1 MATAKASFKVA
12 YYAVR
17 RGHQPG
23 IYLTWE
29 ECEAQVKGFAG
40 AVFKNFST
48 RTDAEAFVA
57 GKLDVSSASAGKA
70 QSVSTGHQPITD
82 ALQST
87 FAPDAD
93 AKEFDVVY
101 CDGACKGNGQVGS
114 IAGIGVWWGHDDPR
128 NLSERCPGDQ
138 TNNRAEL
145 IAIVRI
151 LETTPPLK
159 RKLLIKTDSQYSI
172 QCVTTW
178 IFKWMTNGF
187 RTAGGQPV
195 KNCALI
201 KYLSALLHARRMTG
215 QTVEFQHVRGHVG
228 LEGNEAADRLANMG
242 ALQPPL
248 PERGWEQL
256 EQDVLKKTSQK
267 QKKSENIDYGG
278 SDCKQRSF
286 ALPASVDNA
295 KPSLELPVKSSLPKT
310 PPKQIRE
317 QIGESAGE
325 KVPVVVRCRAMTFR
339 PVPRVP
345 VVLSKTELEAYASC
359 LLSDTELVKLGSD
372 GEFPSD

>member
-1 MATAKASFKVA
+1 MTTAKASFKVA

-17 RGHQPG
+17 KGHQPG
-23 IYLTWE
+23 VYLTWE
-29 ECEAQVKGFAG
+29 ECEAQVKDFPG
-40 AVFKNFST
+40 AAFKKFST
-48 RTDAEAFVA
+48 RTEAEAFAA

-70 QSVSTGHQPITD
+70 QLTSTGHQPITS

-87 FAPDAD
+87 LAPDAD

-114 IAGIGVWWGHDDPR
+114 IAGIGVWWGHNDPK

-178 IFKWMTNGF
+178 IYKWMANGF

-201 KYLSALLHARRMTG
+201 KYLSALLHARRVAG
-215 QTVEFQHVRGHVG
+215 ETVEFKHVRGHVG

-248 PERGWEQL
+248 PERDWEQL
-256 EQDVLKKTSQK
+256 ELDVLKKISQK
-267 QKKSENIDYGG
+267 QKKSEKVDYGG
-278 SDCKQRSF
+278 VDCKQRSF
-286 ALPASVDNA
+286 ELPASVDNTN
-295 KPSLELPVKSSLPKT
+295 PSLESPVKSSLPKT

-317 QIGESAGE
+317 KARESTGEN
-325 KVPVVVRCRAMTFR
+325 VPVVVRCRAMTFR
-339 PVPRVP
+339 PAPRVP
-345 VVLSKTELEAYASC
+345 VVLSKAELEAYASC
-359 LLSDTELVKLGSD
+359 LLSDTELAKLGRD
-372 GEFPSD
+372 GEFPFD

>member
-1 MATAKASFKVA
+1 MATAKASSKVA

-17 RGHQPG
+17 RGHKPG
-23 IYLTWE
+23 IYLTWG
-29 ECEAQVKGFAG
+29 ECEAQVKCFAG
-40 AVFKNFST
+40 AAFKKFST

-57 GKLDVSSASAGKA
+57 GKLDVSSASAGKT
-70 QSVSTGHQPITD
+70 QLVSTGHQPITN
-82 ALQST
+82 ALQPT
-87 FAPDAD
+87 LAPDAD

-114 IAGIGVWWGHDDPR
+114 VAGIGVWWGHDDPR
-128 NLSERCPGDQ
+128 NMSERCPGDQ

-151 LETTPPLK
+151 LETTPPLQ

-201 KYLSALLHARRMTG
+201 KYLSALLHERRMTG

-256 EQDVLKKTSQK
+256 EQDVLKKMSQK
-267 QKKSENIDYGG
+267 PKKPENIDYGG
-278 SDCKQRSF
+278 SECKQRSF
-286 ALPASVDNA
+286 ELPASAHNT
-295 KPSLELPVKSSLPKT
+295 KPSPVKSSLPKT
-310 PPKQIRE
+310 PPKQISE
-317 QIGESAGE
+317 QIGEPARE
-325 KVPVVVRCRAMTFR
+325 NVPTVVRCRAMTFR
-339 PVPRVP
+339 PGPRVP
-345 VVLSKTELEAYASC
+345 VISKTELEAYASC
-359 LLSDTELVKLGSD
+359 LLSDTELAKLGSD